1 MQNDLLE
8 EHKSDPSWAE
18 VLRLYSGLFDTQN
31 EREDFILRLAE
42 TDILLAAECKMSSV
56 AKEDNLIKNITQ
68 KSEKNCL
75 DIDSDKNIINHSL
88 LLIELHEIDKIYDF
102 IKNLNES
109 KSSKEIV
116 SSIIQNCD
124 FDMMFDFIEV
134 LFASKKYELFKHS
147 ISLFEKSKIN
157 TLYSRRKILRI
168 AGQLFQIDNNLSS
181 SYLLEKIT
189 EYLLF
194 PKSIVIEKIKEHLK
208 TKIYRVTVFW
218 IIKYKLDEL
227 FSENLILSKIIESK
241 YWNFVFDFIEY
252 SKTLDKKQSSILAI
266 TQIMENN
273 GEINEIIK
281 LIRQYN
287 LLGDFNPTKLIYYS
301 IGKNNTIA
309 CLEIL
314 DMYSII
320 DIEVVKDAIEYSIRI
335 GKVKIYLE
343 LIEYYSLQSVFTL
356 NILFENY
363 SFDFFPQILQKLK
376 QTYKNQDIQKIA
388 VQLVKN
394 YYNSDKLSLC
404 ELIISDLNLWT
415 EFDLNNLIKKAFF
428 LKKWGLLV
436 QWYSKYNLQ
445 EKYSIEEII
454 NLAIKNNNIQTA
466 YLITKE
472 QKLSFSDFYKIKVGD
487 IVECVITTITVS
499 RLFVKI
505 QYLNIKA
512 SIYIGELSN
521 YFVRN
526 IYDFEYSGLKLH
538 KGQNLNAKVISIDK
552 KFGINLSLKRL

>member
-1 MQNDLLE
+1 MCNDLLE

-18 VLRLYSGLFDTQN
+18 VLRLYSGLFNTQS
-31 EREDFILRLAE
+31 EREDFILSLAE

-56 AKEDNLIKNITQ
+56 DKEDNLTINITQ
-68 KSEKNCL
+68 KSEKKYL
-75 DIDSDKNIINHSL
+75 DIDSEENIINHSL
-88 LLIELHEIDKIYDF
+88 LLIELHEIGKIYDL
-102 IKNLNES
+102 IKNLDES
-109 KSSKEIV
+109 KSSRRIV
-116 SSIIQNCD
+116 SSIVLKCD

-134 LFASKKYELFKHS
+134 LFQSKKYELFKHS

-157 TLYSRRKILRI
+157 TFYSRQKILRI

-194 PKSIVIEKIKEHLK
+194 PKSIVIEKIKVHLK
-208 TKIYRVTVFW
+208 TKIYKVTVFW

-301 IGKNNTIA
+301 IEKNNTIA

-314 DMYSII
+314 DMYNIT

-376 QTYKNQDIQKIA
+376 QTYKNHDIQRIA

-415 EFDLNNLIKKAFF
+415 EFDLNNLIKKALF

-436 QWYSKYNLQ
+436 QWHLKYNLK

-454 NLAIKNNNIQTA
+454 NLAIQNNDIQKA
-466 YLITKE
+466 YQITKE
-472 QKLSFSDFYKIKVGD
+472 QGLTFSDFYKLFIGD
-487 IVECVITTITVS
+487 VVECVITKILIS
-499 RLFVKI
+499 RVFVKI
-505 QYLNIKA
+505 KYINRNA
-512 SIYIGELSN
+512 SIYIGELTTN
-521 YFVRN
+521 YMKN

-538 KGQNLNAKVISIDK
+538 IGQNLIAKVISIDK